1 MLLKDLYPAN
11 IPKEYRPNSWRDV
24 ARKSNQES
32 KEFQLL
38 QRMSFGSK
46 FTILP
51 RPLWSSLENWI
62 AKIKLHLWSVHMNE
76 KESCLQNIY
85 RIKVKETL
93 NRSIA
98 NLFGDMAILPQENGE
113 TVLVGSFIDQPA
125 LRGLL
130 DRLWNLNITILSVER
145 IGDQKAVDSAP
156 GA

>member
-1 MLLKDLYPAN
+1 MLLRDLYPAN
-11 IPKEYRPNSWRDV
+11 IPKEYRPKSWRDV
-24 ARKSNQES
+24 ARKTSEES
-32 KEFQLL
+32 KEYQLI
-38 QRMSFGSK
+38 RHMSYASK

-51 RPLWSSLENWI
+51 LRLWNNLGSWI
-62 AKIKLHLWSVHMNE
+62 AAIKLHLWSVKMND

-85 RIKVKETL
+85 RVKVKETL

-98 NLFGDMAILPQENGE
+98 NLVGDVAILPQENGE

-145 IGDQKAVDSAP
+145 VDDLKAANSAQES
-156 GA
+156 